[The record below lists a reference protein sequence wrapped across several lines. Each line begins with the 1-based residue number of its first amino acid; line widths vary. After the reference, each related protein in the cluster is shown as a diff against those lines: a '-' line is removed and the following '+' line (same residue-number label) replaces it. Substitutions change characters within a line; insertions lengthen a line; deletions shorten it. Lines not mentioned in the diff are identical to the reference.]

1 MMYKQIVTTIFIT
14 LFFICPLYSQ
24 SFLKDAPMT
33 KFDVRHE
40 KNNCRPYYI
49 GLSTGINNMSGLL
62 GVDVDYALS
71 AISTVGAH
79 IGMGT
84 WGIKTGLDAK
94 YYRRNC
100 HLGWAYGIGMS
111 LATGNRN
118 KTLNLETISGPKDV
132 TLNLHPQAG
141 LQFNVL
147 RYFPIGKQ
155 GHRFWIQVGWN
166 QRFTRKVYTI
176 LDGQTLTRLADRTI
190 NFLCPGGLVI
200 AGGYAM
206 GFGGKK
212 RKS

>member
-1 MMYKQIVTTIFIT
+1 MFKHIVISVFYT
-14 LFFICPLYSQ
+14 LFFIVNLHAQ
-24 SFLKDAPMT
+24 SFLHDSPKS
-33 KFDVRHE
+33 KFDLRHE

-71 AISTVGAH
+71 AITTVGGH
-79 IGMGT
+79 LGLGT
-84 WGIKTGLDAK
+84 WGIKTGIDAK
-94 YYRRNC
+94 YYRQNC
-100 HLGWAYGIGMS
+100 HLGWAYGVGIS

-118 KTLNLETISGPKDV
+118 QTLNLETISGPKDV
-132 TLNLHPQAG
+132 NLNLHPQAG

-147 RYFPIGKQ
+147 RYFPVGKQ
-155 GHRFWIQVGWN
+155 GHRFWIQLGWN

-176 LDGQTLTRLADRTI
+176 LDGQSLTQIADRTI